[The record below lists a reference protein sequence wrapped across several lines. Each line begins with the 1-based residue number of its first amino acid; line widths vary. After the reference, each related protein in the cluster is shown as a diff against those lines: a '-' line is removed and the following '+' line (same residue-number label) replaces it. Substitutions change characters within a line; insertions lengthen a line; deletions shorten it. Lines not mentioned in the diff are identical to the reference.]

1 MTPYGSNEASPGTPH
16 LPKVSILIVNF
27 NGAQWLENCLSSLLQ
42 SSYPNREII
51 VVDNNS
57 TDNSLTLLQNFHPI
71 QIIQSPTNLGF
82 AGGNNLGLQHCSG
95 DFILLLNNDTTVT
108 PNFLEPLVHYLL
120 KHPHVG
126 IAQSKMLLP
135 RFNNT
140 LDVCGSFLTA
150 FGFPY
155 HVGYYKPDGPAYSK
169 PYPVFSAKGACMILR
184 RNILEH
190 TGGFLFDDSFFCY
203 YEETDLCH
211 RAWLAG
217 IETHFVPQSVIHHLH
232 GATGGQ
238 PNRAGFVL
246 QLYLRNQ
253 LFSLL
258 SNLSIPSLLRIL
270 PLYATVFT
278 ASAIAATL
286 TLRTPL
292 LKAHLNALLHCWKHR
307 GAIRNR
313 RQLARQIRTAPDK
326 QLLPRILRTP
336 RLSYFWRSF
345 TGSLSRYTDDPK
357 SFTQ

>member
-1 MTPYGSNEASPGTPH
+1 MTPYGSNETSPPIPH
-16 LPKVSILIVNF
+16 PPKVSILIVNY
-27 NGAQWLENCLSSLLQ
+27 NGAQWLENCLNSLLQ
-42 SSYPNREII
+42 TSYPNREII

-57 TDNSLTLLQNFHPI
+57 TDHSLHLLQNYPTVHTV
-71 QIIQSPTNLGF
+71 QSPTNLGF
-82 AGGNNLGLQHCSG
+82 AGGNNLGLNHCSG
-95 DFILLLNNDTTVT
+95 EFILLLNNDTTVT
-108 PNFLEPLVHYLL
+108 PNFLEPLVHYLTQN
-120 KHPHVG
+120 PQVG

-135 RFNNT
+135 RFNHT
-140 LDVCGSFLTA
+140 LDVCGSFLTS

-184 RNILEH
+184 RSILPL
-190 TGGFLFDDSFFCY
+190 TGNFLFDDSFFCY

-258 SNLSIPSLLRIL
+258 SNLSTPALLKIL
-270 PLYATVFT
+270 PLYSLLFLTST
-278 ASAIAATL
+278 LAAL
-286 TLRTPL
+286 ITLRIPL
-292 LKAHLNALLHCWKHR
+292 LKAHTHALTHCWKNR
-307 GAIRNR
+307 ASIRNR
-313 RQLARQIRTAPDK
+313 RHLARQIRTIPDK
-326 QLLPRILRTP
+326 QLLPRILRNP
-336 RLSYFWRSF
+336 RFSYFWRSF
-345 TGSLSRYTDDPK
+345 TGSLSRYTDDPT